1 MTGTSRLIAIL
12 LALNVALIAAGALF
26 IGEPPPRAGT
36 GLRVALVFNIGGK
49 NDRSFNEA
57 AYRGLE
63 RAKSAAFEYARN
75 AQAALEALPES
86 SYKETL
92 AALAYYVIDRNR

>member
-1 MTGTSRLIAIL
+1 MTEDLQGRLRSRCIARRRAIDDVSRKEIL
-12 LALNVALIAAGALF
+12 D
-26 IGEPPPRAGT
+26 
-36 GLRVALVFNIGGK
+36 LV
-49 NDRSFNEA
+49 RRT
-57 AYRGLE
+57 RGLE